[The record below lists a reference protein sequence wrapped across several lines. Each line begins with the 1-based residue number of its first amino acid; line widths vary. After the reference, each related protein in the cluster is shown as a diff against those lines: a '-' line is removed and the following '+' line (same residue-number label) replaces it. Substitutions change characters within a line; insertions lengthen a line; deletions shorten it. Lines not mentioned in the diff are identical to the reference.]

1 MKYFL
6 LVYRRSAGRLEE
18 PPRDLGSDQEAA
30 LKIRFERERRERRD
44 PDVEVVVLG
53 APSLDA
59 LKRTHARYF
68 KSFAELVSDLDH
80 ALGR

>member
-1 MKYFL
+1 VKYFL
-6 LVYRRSAGRLEE
+6 LVYRRSAGRLAE
-18 PPRDLGSDQEAA
+18 PPQDLGSDRDAA
-30 LKIRFERERRERRD
+30 LRVRFERERRERAD

-53 APSLDA
+53 AASLDA

-68 KSFAELVSDLDH
+68 KTFDELVSDLDH